1 MRHVLLFRGLLPG
14 GDGDAHIREK
24 KPLLPTAVAHHNKS
38 FYEAPGAKI
47 EGNTVQKLPGASPL
61 DYSHMG

>member
-1 MRHVLLFRGLLPG
+1 MRVLLFRGLLPG
-14 GDGDAHIREK
+14 GDGDARIQEK
-24 KPLLPTAVAHHNKS
+24 KPLLLTAVAHHTNKS

-47 EGNTVQKLPGASPL
+47 EGNTVQKLPRAFRL